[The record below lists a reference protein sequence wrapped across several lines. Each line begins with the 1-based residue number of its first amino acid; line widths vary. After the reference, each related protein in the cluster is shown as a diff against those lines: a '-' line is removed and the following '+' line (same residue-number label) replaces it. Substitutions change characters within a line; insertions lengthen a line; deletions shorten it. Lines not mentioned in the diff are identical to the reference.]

1 MLDSSGARQADL
13 LSDTLRGWVARL
25 DQAHESREA
34 ESAEGEVAHSAS
46 CLSGVS
52 PVPAVASKVVPE
64 LRNPFARHLHQFKP
78 AVADQTVVGL
88 QADGEESVAVLA
100 LVVEVALQP
109 PMHLL
114 PIERRLPERGHYRRV
129 AKDPQQVVQV
139 SRDHRAQQEPFSLQ
153 R

>member
-1 MLDSSGARQADL
+1 M
-13 LSDTLRGWVARL
+13 

-46 CLSGVS
+46 CLTGVS

-64 LRNPFARHLHQFKP
+64 LCNLLARHLHELEP
-78 AVADQTVVGL
+78 AVADQAVVGL

-114 PIERRLPERGHYRRV
+114 PVERRLPERGHYRRV
-129 AKDPQQVVQV
+129 AKDPSEVVQV
-139 SRDHRAQQEPFSLQ
+139 SGDHRAQQEPFRLE